1 MHISNSSVERDLLNY
16 LHLSLHFF
24 YIKGHSLSVEVLSSM
39 SATVAN
45 PLRIDVSFTSPPS
58 SAPNSA
64 SNAPPAKKKVNTKL
78 YKTNL
83 CRTFSKTGSCP
94 YGGKC
99 QFAHGEEELR
109 PIPPELDDMKKIADA
124 VALAASSP
132 MVVSSLYAGAN
143 HPDVVTPR
151 VESQSI
157 DTGLS
162 PRDRM
167 AFSLSSPR
175 VLEAAASLLQP
186 SRFSLGF
193 SLKNNGLASPSSFS
207 IGPSAGQSPRV
218 ALLNIGNSLAD
229 VSTTAFEK
237 PIPEGARVD
246 CDPKLYKTE
255 LCRTFSRDGV
265 CKYGAKCQFA
275 HGIAE
280 LRPAPHGASKILKIK
295 TPELSAALSPNGI
308 ISVPSIVSPL
318 VLDMDDDNN
327 NHEENIETVDASV
340 LSFSAD
346 GEVKINE
353 SQTPKVLKSST
364 PRTLGSRSVVK
375 DARVYKTELCEKFQ
389 ENGDCPYGLKCQ
401 FAHGEKELRQR
412 GNVSVRS
419 AEELSPEQ
427 KAQDDV
433 NEELVES
440 TKKSSDLR
448 SYKTELC
455 RSFNRTG
462 YCRYGLKCQFAHG
475 IQELRP
481 SSRIVNAAMKVGVV
495 KIGVAHLVSD
505 DDTRYTP
512 SSPRNLS
519 GSPVIGS
526 SIQSTVLPLAL
537 DDDSPR
543 GIRILPIDQAF
554 YSATVNNA
562 ASLPKASPT
571 AIQVFSFPAPLNP
584 GLIEDVAKRTGTPKS
599 V

>member
-1 MHISNSSVERDLLNY
+1 
-16 LHLSLHFF
+16 
-24 YIKGHSLSVEVLSSM
+24 M
-39 SATVAN
+39 SAATAN

-64 SNAPPAKKKVNTKL
+64 SNVPPAKKKVNTKL

-83 CRTFSKTGSCP
+83 CRTFSKTGACP
-94 YGGKC
+94 YGSKC
-99 QFAHGEEELR
+99 QFAHGEDELR
-109 PIPPELDDMKKIADA
+109 PIPPEFDDMKKIADA
-124 VALAASSP
+124 IAVAASSP

-143 HPDVVTPR
+143 HPDVITPR

-162 PRDRM
+162 PRDKM

-175 VLEAAASLLQP
+175 VMVAAASLLQP
-186 SRFSLGF
+186 SKFSLGF
-193 SLKNNGLASPSSFS
+193 SLTNNGHATPSSLS
-207 IGPSAGQSPRV
+207 LGPSAGQSPRV
-218 ALLNIGNSLAD
+218 ALLNIGNSLVD
-229 VSTTAFEK
+229 VSTTSTEK

-295 TPELSAALSPNGI
+295 TPSLSTASTPFGTTPGH
-308 ISVPSIVSPL
+308 SVVTPL
-318 VLDMDDDNN
+318 VLDMDDDDNN
-327 NHEENIETVDASV
+327 DAEENIETVDASV
-340 LSFSAD
+340 LSLCAD

-353 SQTPKVLKSST
+353 SLTPKVVKSST
-364 PRTLGSRSVVK
+364 PRTLAGRPVVK

-389 ENGDCPYGLKCQ
+389 ENGECPYGLKCQ

-412 GNVSVRS
+412 GNISVRA

-433 NEELVES
+433 NEELGES
-440 TKKSSDLR
+440 SKKSPDLR

-481 SSRIVNAAMKVGVV
+481 STRIVNAAMKVGVV

-505 DDTRYTP
+505 EDTRYTP
-512 SSPRNLS
+512 SSPRHLS
-519 GSPVIGS
+519 GSPVIS
-526 SIQSTVLPLAL
+526 SPIQRAVPPLAL

-543 GIRILPIDQAF
+543 GIRLLPLDQSFLAGP
-554 YSATVNNA
+554 ANVNNA

-571 AIQVFSFPAPLNP
+571 ARQVFSFPAPLNP
-584 GLIEDVAKRTGTPKS
+584 GLIEDVAKKNGTPKS
-599 V
+599 E